1 MASPDATA
9 AVSTSLATAP
19 ANPPPPPPGQPPQ
32 PGEDAQPQ
40 PPAAA
45 GTVAQPNPAD
55 GVGVP
60 KVADDDE
67 PIPLRLFVG
76 QLPKNLSENELK
88 AIFEPYGAVHNS
100 EIVRVKSTGESRGC
114 GFVVVESK
122 IAADKAIEALNSK
135 KVIPPVRVNS
145 LGLVGT
151 STKSLLFRCVP
162 PSVSCSLRASLRSS
176 SSSSSS
182 VLSTALSIRT
192 SSTTSSLP
200 SELYCPA

>member
-9 AVSTSLATAP
+9 AVSTSPATAP

-32 PGEDAQPQ
+32 PGQDAQPAQPQ

-76 QLPKNLSENELK
+76 QLPKNLMENELK

-135 KVIPPVRVNS
+135 KVIPPVRADS
-145 LGLVGT
+145 LSLAGT
-151 STKSLLFRCVP
+151 STKSRC
-162 PSVSCSLRASLRSS
+162 SDAY
-176 SSSSSS
+176 
-182 VLSTALSIRT
+182 AH
-192 SSTTSSLP
+192 
-200 SELYCPA
+200 